1 MPMPVAAD
9 PSQPPIFRISNV
21 RLIASIML
29 EHLVWL
35 VPAVALMVG
44 AAVIA
49 AIMDGESPFLIFM
62 ALLRCRELQNHPQRS
77 GRRDPALRFH
87 RHAHSERDG

>member
-49 AIMDGESPFLIFM
+49 AIMAGESPFLISWRCYP
-62 ALLRCRELQNHPQRS
+62 APCTAAWLL
-77 GRRDPALRFH
+77 GYVVGAF
-87 RHAHSERDG
+87 